1 MKTKVVAILM
11 MILLIFIINPTR
23 AASPEAILRQTINS
37 KIHFPP
43 SASEIQVEGTVF
55 VEFKVNEDGKIE
67 VLNCRSWQW
76 QLQTYVFQT
85 LSNMTVT
92 PDPGLTG
99 KVYTMRF
106 DFKLC

>member
-1 MKTKVVAILM
+1 M
-11 MILLIFIINPTR
+11 LIFIINPIR
-23 AASPEAILRQTINS
+23 AKDPETLLRQTINS

-43 SASEIQVEGTVF
+43 SASEIQVEGVVF
-55 VEFKVNEDGKIE
+55 VEFKVKEDGKIE

-85 LSNMTVT
+85 LSEIKVT
-92 PDPGLTG
+92 PDPEFAG
-99 KVYTMRF
+99 KVFTMRF